1 MINSLLSLF
10 GQGLSGNINANLQR
24 QQNEHNEELAR
35 QQNSW
40 RVAQWLRESA
50 YNSPTAQMSR
60 LRQAGINPALA
71 YSNGIENLAPA
82 SPELM
87 SSQGTA
93 PNIGNPFANFAQNLN
108 QEALLRSQIELNESA
123 ANRNNA
129 DAGVKE
135 TQITLNGIK
144 IEYAGE
150 LSEAQLNL
158 MSKTTEKMDVDIKKL
173 WSDIDVNKT
182 IEALNNA
189 KIDEVAYKVK
199 ELYPAQVAELQSKT
213 HLNEAQCAEVY
224 ALMSYKIM
232 LYSAQSNYYNAAA
245 YNQYEQGQL
254 NEALAKI
261 QTHLAGSDTYLKSFG
276 FGIVI

>member
-173 WSDIDVNKT
+173 
-182 IEALNNA
+182 
-189 KIDEVAYKVK
+189 
-199 ELYPAQVAELQSKT
+199 
-213 HLNEAQCAEVY
+213 
-224 ALMSYKIM
+224 
-232 LYSAQSNYYNAAA
+232 
-245 YNQYEQGQL
+245 
-254 NEALAKI
+254 
-261 QTHLAGSDTYLKSFG
+261 F
-276 FGIVI
+276 